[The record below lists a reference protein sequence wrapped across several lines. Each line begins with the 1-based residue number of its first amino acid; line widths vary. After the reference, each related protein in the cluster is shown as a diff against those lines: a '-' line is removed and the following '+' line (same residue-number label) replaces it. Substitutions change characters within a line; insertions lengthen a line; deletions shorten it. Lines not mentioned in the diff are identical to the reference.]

1 MPVHNV
7 YLSLP
12 SREIG
17 LSDVIVE
24 IFEDQEKFGTITISK
39 GAIEWYPANAK
50 KPYKMEWEQFDRM
63 IKKAYGYD

>member
-7 YLSLP
+7 YLKLP

-17 LSDVIVE
+17 HTDVIVE
-24 IFEDQEKFGTITISK
+24 VFEDDIKFGTITISK

-50 KPYKMEWEQFDRM
+50 KPYKLEWEQFDKM
-63 IKKAYGYD
+63 IKKAYGYE